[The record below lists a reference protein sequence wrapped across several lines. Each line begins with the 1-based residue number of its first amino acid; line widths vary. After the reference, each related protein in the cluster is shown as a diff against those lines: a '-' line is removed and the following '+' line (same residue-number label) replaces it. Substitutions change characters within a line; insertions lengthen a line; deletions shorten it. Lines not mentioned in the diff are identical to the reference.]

1 MALYVGKPT
10 DLVAHGPVIAVKL
23 WVPKQVVSTL
33 APIDTLA
40 VIDTALATTCI
51 QEGVATSLGLQ
62 PSGMVTITTATT
74 VMYKTHLFRIR
85 VAFPEGNM
93 SFEVQA
99 AQMPY
104 RARHTAIRHTEL
116 RRADKHIFPEVLRI
130 AIWMTRQQDVPTNR
144 PSTGLIYSF

>member
-33 APIDTLA
+33 VPIDTLA

-99 AQMPY
+99 AEVPY
-104 RARHTAIRHTEL
+104 MLQPYARL
-116 RRADKHIFPEVLRI
+116 KCRI
-130 AIWMTRQQDVPTNR
+130 GRDILQFGILNYDGPTNTF
-144 PSTGLIYSF
+144 SLKF